1 MRKLSLFL
9 LLASFTLFVK
19 GEEIVI
25 QNFESGFSGKWGTNG
40 NIGNTA
46 DENHENFAIVD
57 NPNKS
62 GINTSD
68 KVGKFHRL
76 QSGNWWALAWFEFN
90 AIEITASLSQPKYLH
105 ISVYKPIAST
115 VCVQLKDK
123 IYEPTYNTGEL
134 KNDKQIK
141 INEWQDL
148 VYKITS
154 SGTFSLME
162 VKPDFVNSPPLSER
176 LTGDIDIYFDNIVIN
191 DDPTPLGEEPEPL
204 PEFKGKLPEGFEGE
218 NTLIDPVFY
227 GERFGSFGQTGA
239 ATDLT
244 VAENPAKV
252 GINTT
257 NKVAKFVRKVDGNW
271 WAGVYMIPL
280 DPMVINENNKY
291 FHIMVY
297 RESDPTPLSLKLE
310 KSGGNTGD
318 IVLDGNVA
326 GTYDWVDYVFEVP
339 AEKYDT
345 YDKIAFMPDFVQDP
359 APAERF
365 FEDALIYFDALEINN
380 DPNPRT
386 SAEISGLFT
395 PAARKL
401 SSWYDGNGNI
411 QIRLPQHAQNCTI
424 ELVNA
429 TGQLIKSTISKQHEH
444 NVTIS
449 ANGVRGFVLV
459 KLTTA
464 SGEVYTSKL
473 AL

>member
-1 MRKLSLFL
+1 MKKLFL
-9 LLASFTLFVK
+9 LFVAVFSLIVNA
-19 GEEIVI
+19 EDVVI

-40 NIGNTA
+40 NVGNVA

-57 NPNKS
+57 NPSKS

-76 QSGNWWALAWFEFN
+76 QSGNWWALSWFEFN
-90 AIEITASLSQPKYLH
+90 TIEITASLSQPKYLH
-105 ISVYKPIAST
+105 ISVYKPIASM

-123 IYEPTYNTGEL
+123 IYEPTSNTGEL
-134 KNDKQIK
+134 KNDKQTK
-141 INEWQDL
+141 TNEWQDL

-154 SGTFSLME
+154 SGTFGLME

-191 DDPTPLGEEPEPL
+191 NDPTPLGEEPEPL

-227 GERFGSFGQTGA
+227 AERFASFGQPGA

-244 VAENPAKV
+244 VVDNPAKV
-252 GINTT
+252 GTNTT
-257 NKVAKFVRKVDGNW
+257 NKVAKFVRKVNGNW
-271 WAGVYMIPL
+271 WAGVFMIPL
-280 DPMVINENNKY
+280 NPMVINENYKF

-297 RESDPTPLSLKLE
+297 RESDPAPLSLKLE
-310 KSGGNTGD
+310 SSTGNTGD
-318 IVLDGNVA
+318 IVLEGNVA
-326 GTYDWVDYVFEVP
+326 GTYDWIDYVFEVP
-339 AEKYDT
+339 AEKFGT
-345 YDKIAFMPDFVQDP
+345 YDKIAFMPDFIESP
-359 APAERF
+359 APSERY

-395 PAARKL
+395 PAARQL
-401 SSWYDGNGNI
+401 TSWHDGNGNI
-411 QIRLPQHAQNCTI
+411 QIRLPHNAQNCVI
-424 ELVNA
+424 ELVSA
-429 TGQLIKSTISKQHEH
+429 TGQLVKRIVSIQQDN
-444 NVTIS
+444 NVTIP
-449 ANGVRGFVLV
+449 ANDTHGLVLV

-473 AL
+473 TL